1 MRRTIAA
8 GTLLISAILLFAGLG
23 HYALWDDEA
32 VTALA
37 ADGVWRTGD
46 TSVIL
51 DHNIVAYRSGL
62 LLKGT
67 KERSTPP
74 LGAYFAAP
82 FLGIFGHSAL
92 VARLPF
98 AFVGLLSV
106 GMMLWWLKTV
116 DAKWVTFLLLGLAII
131 GNVSFQ
137 LYSRQCRYYSPAIFS
152 SIVIAYLYLNWN
164 GKRWQLA
171 LMAAAGLVLWSS
183 NYLNYLAL
191 HFCLLGDYLII
202 GRKRKWLTWK
212 DWLWVLVP
220 QIAIGLPI
228 GWVWYP
234 LSTANEDYAFKNG
247 PIQILQLIYL
257 SLRDINVCEYGIGSF
272 VLLAPFICLWQFLA
286 KRPVEAWLVRGP
298 TILLCYVI
306 VICLVS
312 PQRLERDQPLPD
324 ADVRYIAAAIPLC
337 IAISVIVVLQTAK
350 VSPWLAI
357 GLGLVGFGSNLLN
370 GAPLN
375 GAPLR
380 STIVLRIGEL
390 INAPPD
396 PYTAAAEWINR
407 NVGLQQSVWIVP
419 TYMTYPLMFH
429 APKPTYAWQF
439 FDQLPPALARWPR
452 IHINGQDRP
461 DYIICFGGPDAK
473 VQDLLSKLTNAPAAT
488 RPYDVVAY
496 LDVYGRDKF
505 RPELFWRSFEA
516 LRPQMDQGT
525 GIYIFKLRTAPS
537 ISQVRPQ

>member
-8 GTLLISAILLFAGLG
+8 GILLISAILLFAGLG

-46 TSVIL
+46 TSVLL

-82 FLGIFGHSAL
+82 FLGIFGHTAL

-171 LMAAAGLVLWSS
+171 LMAAAGLVLLAS

-191 HFCLLGDYLII
+191 HICMLLDYLII
-202 GRKRKWLTWK
+202 GHKRKWLTWQ
-212 DWLWVLVP
+212 DWVIVLAP
-220 QIAIGLPI
+220 QVVLGGIIVLIWNTLG
-228 GWVWYP
+228 
-234 LSTANEDYAFKNG
+234 TANAEYFIGNTFW
-247 PIQILQLIYL
+247 QRVMLIWMNI
-257 SLRDINVCEYGIGSF
+257 RDINVCEYGVGAFVVAAPIIFLVQVLMKKPAEIWLLRAPAILIIYAIIISF
-272 VLLAPFICLWQFLA
+272 A
-286 KRPVEAWLVRGP
+286 
-298 TILLCYVI
+298 
-306 VICLVS
+306 S
-312 PQRLERDQPLPD
+312 PQKLPEDQAVP
-324 ADVRYIAAAIPLC
+324 ADVRYMAAAIPLC
-337 IAISVIVVLQTAK
+337 IAISVLAMVQAAK
-350 VSPWLAI
+350 FSPWLAL
-357 GLGLVGFGSNLLN
+357 GLGLIGFESNLLN

-375 GAPLR
+375 GEPLR

-390 INAPPD
+390 ISAPKD
-396 PYTAAAEWINR
+396 PYTEAAAWLKS
-407 NVGLQQSVWIVP
+407 NVRPMESVWVVP
-419 TYMTYPLMFH
+419 TYMMYPLMFH
-429 APKPTYAWQF
+429 APHPIYAWQF
-439 FDQLPPALARWPR
+439 FEPLPEAFKTVP
-452 IHINGQDRP
+452 IVHINGRP
-461 DYIICFGGPDAK
+461 PPPQYIICMGMSDVLVNISNSDPK
-473 VQDLLSKLTNAPAAT
+473 TAA
-488 RPYDVVAY
+488 YELVAY
-496 LDVYGRDKF
+496 INVFGHDQY
-505 RPELFWRSFEA
+505 RPELFWRRFSEQVPDR
-516 LRPQMDQGT
+516 LRGE
-525 GIYIFKLRTAPS
+525 GVYIFKSRRAASVLQAIP
-537 ISQVRPQ
+537 